1 MIKKKNISNIDKEN
15 WDKYIKDPSDIF
27 DKELID
33 NKKFSNKFRFKF
45 DLHGYNLEEANK
57 KVNEIINY
65 CSEKLYSE
73 ILLVT
78 GKGLHSSTEKDIF
91 ISKDLSKLRY
101 SIPDYILSSEE
112 LASKIINI
120 KIANKEDGGN
130 GALIIKLK
138 KL

>member
-57 KVNEIINY
+57 KLPLPFLFLSNICIPLPSITF
-65 CSEKLYSE
+65 CCARFLAFGS
-73 ILLVT
+73 IA
-78 GKGLHSSTEKDIF
+78 GLDKSGIDSFGTFPQPLKRVDMPKKSTKNLMF
-91 ISKDLSKLRY
+91 L
-101 SIPDYILSSEE
+101 
-112 LASKIINI
+112 
-120 KIANKEDGGN
+120 
-130 GALIIKLK
+130 
-138 KL
+138 